1 MHFSCLAAQ
10 CALRKFYEGGQSIN
24 YDMDEK
30 KILKKKMQYLS
41 IKCMVSII
49 LFNVIACWSISI
61 IQWLH
66 LAV

>member
-1 MHFSCLAAQ
+1 MHFSCLVAQ
-10 CALRKFYEGGQSIN
+10 CALRTFYEGGQSIN
-24 YDMDEK
+24 YDLDERK
-30 KILKKKMQYLS
+30 KKKMQYLS

-49 LFNVIACWSISI
+49 VTKVIACWSISI

>member
-1 MHFSCLAAQ
+1 MHFSCLVAQ

-24 YDMDEK
+24 YDLDERK
-30 KILKKKMQYLS
+30 KKKMQYLS

-49 LFNVIACWSISI
+49 VTKVIACWSISI

>member
-24 YDMDEK
+24 YDLDEK

-49 LFNVIACWSISI
+49 LFKVIACWSISI

>member
-1 MHFSCLAAQ
+1 
-10 CALRKFYEGGQSIN
+10 
-24 YDMDEK
+24 
-30 KILKKKMQYLS
+30 MQYLS

-49 LFNVIACWSISI
+49 VTKVIACWSVSI